1 MKKLLGMILTLSIT
15 TAICSEAFATSMSSP
30 IFSDIY
36 DEKYAWA
43 KDYIINM
50 ANEGYITG
58 YDDGTYKP
66 DNEVTRLETI
76 VLFAR
81 AMGALRTE
89 NEDALALALDKY
101 EDTVNDLKLN
111 FGDEEIAF
119 MLYRGVLSED
129 DLTTY
134 LSSSKANKPMPRQE
148 AAAIITK
155 ALCGEEEAK
164 AEVLTDMAYTDTKL
178 IDPDYTQYVF
188 YASEMG
194 IMNGMD
200 DGSFSPDS
208 SVLRSQIA
216 VMLSRSVDKINLYIE
231 SPYIDDIDYDKNN
244 ITIVDTEGE
253 KVLVGYDENTKFFL
267 NGELSTED
275 NFVADTTATLTY
287 INNRT
292 AFVDMQE
299 LVPDNTYKAIYQGST
314 ANSEGTSVTFKEPD
328 SDKTS
333 TYLLSS
339 KVSLFAEDGSTALL
353 RNFALGSY
361 VEFDV
366 ANDKIIRMSILK
378 KESFIQ
384 QAIVESI
391 DIEDDLYITISHTKE
406 EYDGMKL
413 KLNDNVV
420 VYKNNDIEDLSKIYT
435 GDRVDIT
442 LEYGVVTKLVA
453 TSNNKTYEGTISEVN
468 ISSSSTI
475 KVKIDDEI
483 QTFDVLTDTKIT
495 ANGEDATLYDLRV
508 GDTVKITTESGA
520 VLKIDTTAP
529 AVSSNPI
536 TGVVEIV
543 NTSKGFIKVNGETI
557 FCSDSSTTFIT
568 SNGSTQTMKNIQVG
582 STVSIRGSM
591 QNGAYTA
598 SLIIIE
604 D

>member
-15 TAICSEAFATSMSSP
+15 TAICSEAFAASMSSP

-314 ANSEGTSVTFKEPD
+314 ANSEGTSVSFKEPD
-328 SDKTS
+328 SDKTT

>member
-15 TAICSEAFATSMSSP
+15 AAICSEAFATSMSSP
-30 IFSDIY
+30 KFSDIY

-50 ANEGYITG
+50 AIEGYITG

-328 SDKTS
+328 SDKTT

-353 RNFALGSY
+353 RNFAPGSY

>member
-1 MKKLLGMILTLSIT
+1 MKKLLGIILTLTMT
-15 TAICSEAFATSMSSP
+15 TALCTEVFAAAESNSM
-30 IFSDIY
+30 FSDLS
-36 DEKYAWA
+36 DEKYTWA
-43 KDYIINM
+43 RPYIEEM
-50 ANEGYITG
+50 AAEGYING
-58 YDDGTYKP
+58 YEDDTYRP

-81 AMGALRTE
+81 AMGAVRSE
-89 NEDALALALDKY
+89 NEEALAYAIEKY
-101 EDTVNDLKLN
+101 EDVVNDLNLN
-111 FGDEEIAF
+111 FGDEEIAY

-134 LSSSKANKPMPRQE
+134 LSSSKANRAMPRQE

-155 ALCGEEEAK
+155 ALCGEEDAK
-164 AEVLTDMAYTDTKL
+164 AEVLTDMEYTDTKL

-216 VMLSRSVDKINLYIE
+216 VMLYRAVNKINLYIE
-231 SPYIDDIDYDKNN
+231 SPYIAEIDYDKNN
-244 ITIVDTEGE
+244 ITIVDLEGE
-253 KVLVGYDENTKFFL
+253 EVVVGYDDDTKFFL

-287 INNRT
+287 INDRT

-299 LVPDNTYKAIYQGST
+299 IVPDNTYRAVYQGST
-314 ANSEGTSVTFKEPD
+314 ANSEGTSVTFKEAD
-328 SDKTS
+328 SDS
-333 TYLLSS
+333 TMTYQLASRVNLYN
-339 KVSLFAEDGSTALL
+339 EDGSTALL

-366 ANDKIIRMSILK
+366 ANDKIIRMSQLK
-378 KESFIQ
+378 KDSFIQ
-384 QAIVESI
+384 QAIVESL
-391 DIEDDLYITISHTKE
+391 DIEDDLYLTISHSNE
-406 EYDGMKL
+406 EYDGLKF
-413 KLNDNVV
+413 KLNDDVV
-420 VYKNNDIEDLSKIYT
+420 VYKNNDIEDLSKIYK

-483 QTFDVLTDTKIT
+483 QTFDVLPDTAIT

-508 GDTVKITTESGA
+508 GDMVKITTESGA
-520 VLKIDTTAP
+520 VLKIDTTTP
-529 AVSSNPI
+529 TVSSNPI

-543 NTSKGFIKVNGETI
+543 NTSKGFIKVDGEII
-557 FCSDSSTTFIT
+557 FCSDSATTIIT
-568 SNGSTQTMKNIQVG
+568 SNGSTKAMKDIQVG
-582 STVSIRGSM
+582 TTVSIRGSL

-598 SLIIIE
+598 LLIIIE

>member
-30 IFSDIY
+30 KFSDIY

-50 ANEGYITG
+50 AYEGYITG

-101 EDTVNDLKLN
+101 EDTVNALKLN

-328 SDKTS
+328 SDKTT

-543 NTSKGFIKVNGETI
+543 NTSKGFIKVDGETI

>member
-15 TAICSEAFATSMSSP
+15 AAICSEAFATSMSSP
-30 IFSDIY
+30 KFSDIY

-50 ANEGYITG
+50 AIEGYITG

-101 EDTVNDLKLN
+101 EDTVNALKLN

-328 SDKTS
+328 SDKTT

-468 ISSSSTI
+468 ISSSSII

-543 NTSKGFIKVNGETI
+543 NTSKGFIKVDGETI